1 MRQLHFAAR
10 SRILLAAVIVTL
22 LLPACSVLQ
31 TASPTAPP
39 TASVTASPQASPS
52 ATLPPENTAT
62 PQPVPTAEPF
72 TPTPAPTLPVP
83 DHQIRILILGSDIRE
98 DNSFRTDVIML
109 LTINPR
115 EGTASVVSF
124 PRDLYIYM
132 PGWGFSRINVVQYR
146 GFDVMA
152 DMFEMNFGVRPQY
165 YVMTNFAGFL
175 NIIDSLGGIDV
186 VVAEEMTDKC
196 DLPHMDREGN
206 CTVRPGTVRMD
217 GQYALWYVRSRKSTS
232 DFDRQRRAQ
241 EVIQG
246 IFRRLLSLEGVRR
259 APEIYQQFSGSAE
272 TNLDLQTVLSLA
284 GVIPSLTQEGR
295 IRRYQL
301 GIQNVY
307 PMIDGEGAAVLYP
320 DLPSIRAIIEE
331 AVQNTTP

>member
-1 MRQLHFAAR
+1 MSR
-10 SRILLAAVIVTL
+10 STSTRAFQGLLLVTIFGL
-22 LLPACSVLQ
+22 LLPACSARQPV
-31 TASPTAPP
+31 SPTAPP
-39 TASVTASPQASPS
+39 ATSPPTLAASPT
-52 ATLPPENTAT
+52 ATQLPQDTPT
-62 PQPVPTAEPF
+62 PQPLPTELPF

-83 DHQIRILILGSDIRE
+83 DHQIRILLLGSDIRE

-115 EGTASVVSF
+115 EGTASLVSF

-165 YVMTNFAGFL
+165 YVLTNFAGFL

-186 VVAEEMTDKC
+186 TIAEEMTDKC
-196 DLPHMDREGN
+196 DLPIRDAHGN
-206 CTVRPGTVRMD
+206 CTVQPGMLRMD

-246 IFRRLLSLEGVRR
+246 VFQRLLSLEAARR
-259 APEIYQQFSGSAE
+259 APEIYQQFSGSVE

-284 GVIPSLTQEGR
+284 GVIPALTQEEN
-295 IRRYQL
+295 IHRYQL
-301 GIQNVY
+301 GLQNVY
-307 PMIDGEGAAVLYP
+307 PMIDGDGAAVLYP
-320 DLPSIRAIIEE
+320 DLPSIRAIIQE
-331 AVQNTTP
+331 AVQVP